1 MEQVPESNIKEKKGD
16 RNAWILAILSIVYAL
31 SPIDIIPDIP
41 VIGWIDDFFV
51 LASASLN
58 LLEHTTG
65 QTNYTLRRLLK
76 KLKWIVAILGIIV
89 VLLLLLLGALIVKW
103 IGEYIY

>member
-1 MEQVPESNIKEKKGD
+1 MEQLPKEDIKEKKGD
-16 RNAWILAILSIVYAL
+16 RNAWILAVLSIVYTL

-51 LASASLN
+51 LATASLN

-65 QTNYTLRRLLK
+65 QTSYTLRQLLK
-76 KLKWIVAILGIIV
+76 RLKWIVAILGIIV
-89 VLLLLLLGALIVKW
+89 VLLLLILGVLIVKW
-103 IGEYIY
+103 IGEYM